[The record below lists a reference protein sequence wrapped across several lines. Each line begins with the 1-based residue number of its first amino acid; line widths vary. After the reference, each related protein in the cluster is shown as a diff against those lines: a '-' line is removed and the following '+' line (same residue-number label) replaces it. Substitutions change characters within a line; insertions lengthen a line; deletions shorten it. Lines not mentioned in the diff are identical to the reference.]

1 MPYPEQNASFE
12 KICFKKYFMRETFKR
27 IYVGNNSRGEIV
39 SRKLSRLN
47 FSYVDRTPVVPK
59 G

>member
-1 MPYPEQNASFE
+1 
-12 KICFKKYFMRETFKR
+12 MRETFKR